1 MNIHV
6 MNDSPR
12 PRPLAGAIGALIL
25 TAVLLALTAPAAGQC
40 ALQRL
45 DPDTP
50 QYHGSFGVGLAVEGD
65 VALIGE
71 VFDDEYGED
80 VGSVSIYKFDGSQ
93 WVMEGKLPPPSNPNL
108 RYVGAAIDID
118 GDVAIVGA
126 FDSEDGG
133 YGSISALIY
142 RFNGATWEEEAC
154 LPASDQGSGRISP
167 TQWVVIDGDVACVG
181 SYSDDS
187 LEGAVYVYRRQPVSS
202 VWIEEQRIQA
212 HDGHHGDDFG
222 NDLSLQG
229 DELFVCAPLHDHDA
243 DDTGAAYVFGF
254 DPHGPEW
261 VEEAELLPSTNEA
274 NAYFG
279 SSVSVS
285 QDRLVIGAPGQ
296 DHEGE
301 STGAAYVFARE
312 DHAWV
317 LETILTDPDG
327 EDGDFFGQSC
337 AVEGDTILIGAISVD
352 AGVDNV
358 GAVCIFRRDGDAW
371 VASGRFVNVGGSE
384 NDAASD
390 VAIGGAG
397 ALVSAFRA
405 DGPEDDCGAVFSLV
419 FDGDDCNHNNM
430 CDWIDL
436 AEGISEDCNNNQVP
450 DECDIAVDFCADSG
464 PLSPIGYGSPQAY
477 TILSPSPAFEGDV
490 SMDFRASAD
499 LSGSGRWIAINI
511 RGYSFGD
518 LFVDGSYCADP
529 PDEEML
535 IIPQLLFNH
544 YLVGDGEDL
553 VITMTPRYTVDPG
566 ACGGA
571 SWIAVEVAYTTHGPN
586 DENHNGIPDECE
598 CPADLD
604 GDGDVDTADL
614 LHLLGAWGTAEGDV
628 DFDGDTDTADLLL
641 LLGAWGDCP

>member
-1 MNIHV
+1 MHV

-12 PRPLAGAIGALIL
+12 PLPFPGAIGALTLAAIL
-25 TAVLLALTAPAAGQC
+25 LTLTAPTAGQC
-40 ALQRL
+40 AVQRL

-50 QYHGSFGVGLAVEGD
+50 QYHGSFGAGLAVEGD

-80 VGSVSIYKFDGSQ
+80 VGSVSIYRFDGSQ
-93 WVMEGKLPPPSNPNL
+93 WVMEGKLPPPSDPNL
-108 RYVGAAIDID
+108 RHVGAAIDID

-142 RFNGATWEEEAC
+142 RFNGAAWEEEAC
-154 LPASDQGSGRISP
+154 LPASDQGCGRISP
-167 TQWVVIDGDVACVG
+167 TEWVGIDGDVACVG
-181 SYSDDS
+181 AYSDDS

-229 DELFVCAPLHDHDA
+229 DELFVCAPLHDHEA

-261 VEEAELLPSTNEA
+261 VEEAELLPSTNEPD
-274 NAYFG
+274 AYFG

-285 QDRLVIGAPGQ
+285 QDRLVIGATGQ
-296 DHEGE
+296 DHEDK
-301 STGAAYVFARE
+301 STGAAYVYSRE
-312 DHAWV
+312 DDVWV

-337 AVEGDTILIGAISVD
+337 AIEGDTILIGAMSVD
-352 AGVDNV
+352 AGVENV
-358 GAVCIFRRDGDAW
+358 GAVCLFRRDGDAW
-371 VASGRFVNVGGSE
+371 VALGRFVNAAGSE
-384 NDAASD
+384 GDHAGD
-390 VAIGGAG
+390 VAIGGSG

-405 DGPEDDCGAVFSLV
+405 DGPEDDCGAVFSLAL
-419 FDGDDCNHNNM
+419 DGEDCNHNNM

-450 DECDIAVDFCADSG
+450 DECDIAFDFRDESG
-464 PLSPIGYGSPQAY
+464 HLSPIGDVSPKTYIIEAPP
-477 TILSPSPAFEGDV
+477 LVFEGDV
-490 SMDFRASAD
+490 RIDFTASAD
-499 LSGSGRWIAINI
+499 LESTDEYIRINI
-511 RGYSFGD
+511 NEYSFGAVFAEHAG
-518 LFVDGSYCADP
+518 LCSSPADR
-529 PDEEML
+529 EHL
-535 IIPQLLFNH
+535 TIPKILFN
-544 YLVGDGEDL
+544 YLLEAGDDL
-553 VITMTPRYTVDPG
+553 VIAMTASDSVDAG
-566 ACGGA
+566 ACDGN
-571 SWIAVEVAYTTHGPN
+571 SWIAVEINYWARGEG
-586 DENHNGIPDECE
+586 DANHNGIPDECE

-614 LHLLGAWGTAEGDV
+614 LFLLGAWGTAEGDV
-628 DFDGDTDTADLLL
+628 DFDGDTDTADLLA
-641 LLGAWGDCP
+641 LLGAWGECPE